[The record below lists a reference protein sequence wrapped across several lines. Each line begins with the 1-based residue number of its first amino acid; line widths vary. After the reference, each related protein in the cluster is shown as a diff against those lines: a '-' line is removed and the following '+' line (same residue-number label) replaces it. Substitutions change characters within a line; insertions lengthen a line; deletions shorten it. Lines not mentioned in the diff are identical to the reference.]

1 MRQVLSTSGRDTK
14 PFFVSVKKLV
24 LQSPASVREKK
35 QLGKIKMASS
45 LNVKRGERSLTGM
58 VQITKAS
65 V

>member
-1 MRQVLSTSGRDTK
+1 MSTSGRDTK
-14 PFFVSVKKLV
+14 PFLVSVKNLV
-24 LQSPASVREKK
+24 LQSPASVQE
-35 QLGKIKMASS
+35 LGKIKMASS